1 MQYKTA
7 MFRTFEVRRFLT
19 ACLTLA
25 TSVCFAAAPGEPSG
39 TTPPSSERLLQVPL
53 EWQEWAESSGPLDSY
68 TLRFSPE
75 IKPFL
80 KEPGFGRHR
89 VVRGAL
95 GCGAR
100 TNEFIP
106 FAWDQSA
113 NRLYLDVNGNRDL
126 TDDAEATYAGE
137 YEGQLQ
143 LFPRVKLD
151 FNTPS
156 GRHRYL
162 VDLRLGG
169 LTTAQL
175 SGTYML
181 RCFWQGRVEL
191 GGRPYQIGLI
201 ENPDAKTLA
210 DQARYL
216 LFRAWDARAEPIR
229 LNPGTPHTIHWPK
242 MVHLAGQSFGLSHCF
257 TNQGGSPC
265 YWLEL
270 TPTRPPLGELR
281 LTGRNV
287 YRLIL
292 QQPGGYTAVLDTP
305 GSAKKVPAGTY
316 QTAEVWLRYGAT
328 EAFYDGPLPLTV
340 RADAS
345 ISLPIGGPL
354 TNLVV
359 AERSGDDVVLRYQL
373 VGPGNRP
380 LTYRMS
386 TEDRSNPPGWTI
398 LAGGMQI
405 ASGKFAYG

>member
-1 MQYKTA
+1 MKTPLSSSSQRPLLA
-7 MFRTFEVRRFLT
+7 

-25 TSVCFAAAPGEPSG
+25 ACTCLAAAPGEAAS
-39 TTPPSSERLLQVPL
+39 TALQRSERPLQVPL
-53 EWQEWAESSGPLDSY
+53 EWQEWAESSGPLETY

-80 KEPGFGRHR
+80 KEPDFGRHR
-89 VVRGAL
+89 IVRGAF
-95 GCGAR
+95 GCGVV

-106 FAWDQSA
+106 FAWDQTA
-113 NRLYLDVNGNRDL
+113 NRLYLDLNGNRDL

-137 YEGQLQ
+137 YDGQLQ
-143 LFPRVKLD
+143 LFPRVMLN

-169 LTTAQL
+169 FTTAQL
-175 SGTYML
+175 SGTYVL
-181 RCFWQGRVEL
+181 RCFWHGRVEL
-191 GGRPYQIGLI
+191 GGRPYQIGLV

-216 LFRAWDARAEPIR
+216 LFRAWDARTELIR

-242 MVHLAGQSFGLSHCF
+242 MVHLAGQSFGLSNYF

-265 YWLEL
+265 YLLEL
-270 TPTRPPLGELR
+270 TPARPQLGELR
-281 LTGRNV
+281 LSGQNL

-292 QQPGGYTAVLDTP
+292 QQPGGYTAILDTP
-305 GSAKKVPAGTY
+305 GSAKKIPAGIY
-316 QTAEVWLRYGAT
+316 QTAEVWLRHGAA

-340 RADAS
+340 GADTP
-345 ISLPIGGPL
+345 ISLAIGGPL

-359 AERSGDDVVLRYQL
+359 AERSGDNLLLRYQL
-373 VGPGNRP
+373 VGTGRHP
-380 LTYRMS
+380 LIYRMS
-386 TEDRSNPPGWTI
+386 TEDRTNPPGWAI
-398 LAGGMQI
+398 LSGGKQI

>member
-1 MQYKTA
+1 MKYMKT
-7 MFRTFEVRRFLT
+7 MLHILPFRRLLA

-25 TSVCFAAAPGEPSG
+25 TSVCFAAAPGEPSSAA
-39 TTPPSSERLLQVPL
+39 PPSSERPLQVPL
-53 EWQEWAESSGPLDSY
+53 AWQEWAESSGPLDTY

-80 KEPGFGRHR
+80 KEPDFGRHR
-89 VVRGAL
+89 VVRGAF

-106 FAWDQSA
+106 FAWDQTA
-113 NRLYLDVNGNRDL
+113 NRLYLDLNGDRDL
-126 TDDAEATYAGE
+126 TDDSEATYAGE

-143 LFPRVKLD
+143 LFPRVKLN

-175 SGTYML
+175 YGTYVL

-191 GGRPYQIGLI
+191 GGRPYQIGLV
-201 ENPDAKTLA
+201 ENPDAKTVA

-216 LFRAWDARAEPIR
+216 LFRASDARTEPIR
-229 LNPGTPHTIHWPK
+229 LNPGTPHTIHWPR
-242 MVHLAGQSFGLSHCF
+242 MVHLAGQSFSLSSQY
-257 TNQGGSPC
+257 TNQGVSPC
-265 YWLEL
+265 YLLEL
-270 TPTRPPLGELR
+270 TPARPQLGELR
-281 LTGRNV
+281 LSGQNL

-292 QQPGGYTAVLDTP
+292 QQPGGYTAILDTP
-305 GSAKKVPAGTY
+305 GSAKKIPAGTY
-316 QTAEVWLRYGAT
+316 QTAEVWLRYGAA
-328 EAFYDGPLPLTV
+328 EAFYDGLLPLTV
-340 RADAS
+340 GADAS
-345 ISLPIGGPL
+345 VSLPIGGPL

-359 AERSGDDVVLRYQL
+359 AERSGDNLVLRYQL
-373 VGPGNRP
+373 VGAGRHP

-386 TEDRSNPPGWTI
+386 TEDRTNPPGWTI
-398 LAGGMQI
+398 LSGGRQI

>member
-1 MQYKTA
+1 MKA
-7 MFRTFEVRRFLT
+7 PLRILNLRLLL
-19 ACLTLA
+19 AGCLTLTA
-25 TSVCFAAAPGEPSG
+25 STCLTAAPVEAASTDPQR
-39 TTPPSSERLLQVPL
+39 SEGPLQVPL
-53 EWQEWAESSGPLDSY
+53 EWQEWAESSGPLDTY
-68 TLRFSPE
+68 ALRFSPE

-80 KEPGFGRHR
+80 KEPDFGRHR
-89 VVRGAL
+89 VVRGVF

-106 FAWDQSA
+106 FAWDQTA
-113 NRLYLDVNGNRDL
+113 NRLYLDLNGDRDL

-143 LFPRVKLD
+143 LFPRVKLN

-175 SGTYML
+175 YGTYVL
-181 RCFWQGRVEL
+181 RCFRQGRVDL
-191 GGRPYQIGLI
+191 GGRPYQIGLV

-216 LFRAWDARAEPIR
+216 LFRAWDARTEPIR
-229 LNPGTPHTIHWPK
+229 LNPGTPHLVNWPQR
-242 MVHLAGQSFGLSHCF
+242 VYLAGQGFGLSSHC
-257 TNQGGSPC
+257 TNQDGSLC
-265 YWLEL
+265 YLLEL
-270 TPTRPPLGELR
+270 TPASPQLGELR
-281 LTGRNV
+281 LSGWNL

-292 QQPGGYTAVLDTP
+292 QQPGGYTAILDTP
-305 GSAKKVPAGTY
+305 GSAEKIPAGTY
-316 QTAEVWLRYGAT
+316 QTAEVWLRYGAA

-340 RADAS
+340 GADAS
-345 ISLPIGGPL
+345 VFLPIGGPL

-359 AERSGDDVVLRYQL
+359 AERSGDNLVLRYQL
-373 VGPGNRP
+373 VGAGRHT

-386 TEDRSNPPGWTI
+386 TEDRTNPPGWTI
-398 LAGGMQI
+398 LSGGKQI